1 MGCILLPHFCEVA
14 EATKQLAQVCQG
26 RCLSSIGDRRKKQ
39 AKDEYF
45 MGLEP
50 KSLHQPMVRLQI
62 EGGSYPNQRHARTG
76 LTVRQSQL
84 SQTIQRIHRFGGK
97 ILAVEQVKVFNPFEI
112 EASARDDR
120 GISDAF
126 ESVENPESSSDRPP
140 ESPDPD
146 PRDSEL
152 IAPIRKE
159 TKTRSPVYSRLPGRK
174 VNPSEIKP
182 VRSHRVKTAKSDQ
195 KPFRHRQLSRA
206 KQRRLFFRS
215 QPLRRRRRR

>member
-1 MGCILLPHFCEVA
+1 
-14 EATKQLAQVCQG
+14 
-26 RCLSSIGDRRKKQ
+26 
-39 AKDEYF
+39 

-120 GISDAF
+120 GISEAF

-140 ESPDPD
+140 EPPDPD

-152 IAPIRKE
+152 IAQSPNSKPLAVE
-159 TKTRSPVYSRLPGRK
+159 EPKTPSAVYSRLPGRK